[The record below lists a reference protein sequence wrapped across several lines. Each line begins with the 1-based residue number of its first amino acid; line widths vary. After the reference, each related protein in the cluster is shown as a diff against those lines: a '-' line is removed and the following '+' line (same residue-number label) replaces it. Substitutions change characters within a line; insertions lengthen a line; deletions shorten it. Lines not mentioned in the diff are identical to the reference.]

1 MPWSD
6 QNARS
11 RFVEEDEVRPVAL
24 PHGGGHVWSSGSAS
38 RGRFVG
44 MRRETPADRL
54 RLAMAMQREGTE
66 MMRRNLR
73 RKHPEASEAELDA
86 LLDEWLLSR
95 EPDAPGRCI
104 AWPTRRARS
113 ARPTQ

>member
-1 MPWSD
+1 M
-6 QNARS
+6 
-11 RFVEEDEVRPVAL
+11 VER
-24 PHGGGHVWSSGSAS
+24 SAS
-38 RGRFVG
+38 SGRFVG
-44 MRRETPADRL
+44 MRRL

-73 RKHPEASEAELDA
+73 RKHPEASEAGLDA

-104 AWPTRRARS
+104 AWPARRARS
-113 ARPTQ
+113 ALATPEMSTWPSASMATKMPNG